1 METLQSPM
9 RPEIPKNRPLSFKG
23 RRNSN
28 GITLMEVVAT
38 MAFLSIGLL
47 GLVPLAMTAL
57 KHSNSVENRTI
68 ATTLAR
74 SKIDELKRT
83 ALTTPLSINNIPEYK
98 IDANGVAAQ
107 GIFTRVVTITCQTE
121 TPPSCAGLLTTIDVT
136 VTWTD
141 YRTNTITQTTLLR
154 QPSV

>member
-47 GLVPLAMTAL
+47 GLIPMAVTAL

-74 SKIDELKRT
+74 SKIDALKRT
-83 ALTTPLSINNIPEYK
+83 ALTTAPLTNLNNDTEN
-98 IDANGVAAQ
+98 IDANGDPG
-107 GIFTRVVTITCQTE
+107 GIFTRVVTITCPPA
-121 TPPSCAGLLTTIDVT
+121 TPSSCAVLLTTIDVT

-154 QPSV
+154 QPSG